1 MISRRKL
8 GSLGMI
14 ALVGIA
20 GLWQWTRFDVAPQT
34 AVVRSAESPA
44 IPQTAQHA
52 QGSLSLSAGTT
63 VSESTPKVSEPTPKV
78 SGSLN
83 WGMYAGTMQDQVQK
97 ALTDRSGPMAAD
109 LAAKLQ
115 ECFDISRLQAYN
127 SGRGGNSG
135 GDPAIQ
141 AIGNAYLQEE
151 QRQISACQTVGGD
164 QKQVRLQLLNVA
176 VEQKVVGAA
185 DTSFQAGVRTPDV
198 LKQVVRDAREGDL
211 FSLFNVATYNPTLF
225 GINADTQSAIRYAL
239 KIASA
244 DPSVGPRVGELL
256 NTSEHLATAWADEK
270 SATYDYSKMSDAA
283 RKEGAVIGARLVQQL
298 TKPKS

>member
-1 MISRRKL
+1 MISHRKL
-8 GSLGMI
+8 SYLGML

-63 VSESTPKVSEPTPKV
+63 VSEPTPKV

-83 WGMYAGTMQDQVQK
+83 WGMYTGTMQDQVQT
-97 ALTDRSGPMAAD
+97 ALTDRNGPMAAD
-109 LAAKLQ
+109 LAAKLWKC
-115 ECFDISRLQAYN
+115 ERNAIMLAYN
-127 SGRGGNSG
+127 SSRGGDSG

-141 AIGNAYLQEE
+141 AVRNARLQEE
-151 QRQISACQTVGGD
+151 QREISACQTVGGD
-164 QKQVRLQLLNVA
+164 QNQVRLQLLNVA

-239 KIASA
+239 KIASE